1 MAKKTV
7 LISGIGIAGP
17 TLAYWLWR
25 RGFEPVLIERAPKL
39 RAGGYVIDFWGVGFE
54 VAERMELIPTLRD
67 VGYMNDRIVFVRQDG
82 RIRSAFGGNALRR
95 TLGDRFLSIQRGDL
109 ARAIYETIKHE
120 TETVFG
126 DEIIGM
132 AQDADHVEVRFKRGT
147 ARSFDFVIGADGLH
161 SPLRTGMFDWR
172 ESIERYLG
180 YYVAVFVTG
189 GYSKRDEHTYLS
201 YAAPGRQ
208 ISRFALRGNRTGFL
222 FAFARPYKDSAFV
235 QDTTSQKR
243 ALIETFSHEP
253 WVEWPEIK
261 SHLEACDDLYFDA
274 MSQIELPAWSRGR
287 VALVGDA
294 AYCPSL
300 LAGEGSAFAMVGAYI
315 LAGELQRARSD
326 YTRAFAAYE
335 RSFRPFIERKQ
346 RSARAFASSF
356 VPLTSFGLFVRDVI
370 LHLGRIPIVSDF
382 LARRFV
388 IDRFELPIY
397 DPVQTA
403 P

>member
-1 MAKKTV
+1 
-7 LISGIGIAGP
+7 
-17 TLAYWLWR
+17 
-25 RGFEPVLIERAPKL
+25 
-39 RAGGYVIDFWGVGFE
+39 
-54 VAERMELIPTLRD
+54 MELIPTLRD

-82 RIRSAFGGNALRR
+82 RIRSAYGGNALRR

-235 QDTTSQKR
+235 Q
-243 ALIETFSHEP
+243 H
-253 WVEWPEIK
+253 
-261 SHLEACDDLYFDA
+261 DLA
-274 MSQIELPAWSRGR
+274 KT
-287 VALVGDA
+287 
-294 AYCPSL
+294 
-300 LAGEGSAFAMVGAYI
+300 GA
-315 LAGELQRARSD
+315 D
-326 YTRAFAAYE
+326 
-335 RSFRPFIERKQ
+335 
-346 RSARAFASSF
+346 
-356 VPLTSFGLFVRDVI
+356 
-370 LHLGRIPIVSDF
+370 
-382 LARRFV
+382 
-388 IDRFELPIY
+388 
-397 DPVQTA
+397 
-403 P
+403 

>member
-172 ESIERYLG
+172 RAISKLVMISIS
-180 YYVAVFVTG
+180 T
-189 GYSKRDEHTYLS
+189 
-201 YAAPGRQ
+201 P
-208 ISRFALRGNRTGFL
+208 
-222 FAFARPYKDSAFV
+222 
-235 QDTTSQKR
+235 
-243 ALIETFSHEP
+243 
-253 WVEWPEIK
+253 
-261 SHLEACDDLYFDA
+261 
-274 MSQIELPAWSRGR
+274 
-287 VALVGDA
+287 
-294 AYCPSL
+294 
-300 LAGEGSAFAMVGAYI
+300 
-315 LAGELQRARSD
+315 
-326 YTRAFAAYE
+326 
-335 RSFRPFIERKQ
+335 
-346 RSARAFASSF
+346 
-356 VPLTSFGLFVRDVI
+356 
-370 LHLGRIPIVSDF
+370 
-382 LARRFV
+382 
-388 IDRFELPIY
+388 
-397 DPVQTA
+397 
-403 P
+403 